1 MISPN
6 EIMNKK
12 FDKGMKGYK
21 TEAVEKYLETV
32 ADEMSSLISEN
43 KDLETKMNILAEK
56 LEEYKNDEDSLRV
69 ALLSAQRLGDSVIK
83 EAKAK
88 ADAIVREA
96 TTKAE
101 RLAEA
106 TQRQIEREQFTLL
119 KLQKEVGNF
128 KNRLMAI
135 YKQHIELI
143 NALPSD
149 GVGVEDEKEE
159 TLEDIKDFAE
169 RIPNQTLDTAK
180 NEPKVQAAKE
190 SDTIKFT
197 IDNVPEKVEE
207 KKPAQS
213 AVAKELA
220 KNAARGE
227 SRFGP
232 LKFGEG
238 YELKRDN

>member
-6 EIMNKK
+6 DIINKK
-12 FDKGMKGYK
+12 FDKGMKGYRV
-21 TEAVEKYLETV
+21 EAVDKYLEEV
-32 ADEMSSLISEN
+32 ASEMADCLSEK
-43 KDLETKMNILAEK
+43 KDLETKIDILAEK

-83 EAKAK
+83 EAKSK
-88 ADAIVREA
+88 ADSIVKEA
-96 TTKAE
+96 TVKAE

-106 TQRQIEREQFTLL
+106 TQKQIEKEHISLL
-119 KLQKEVGNF
+119 KLQKEVGSF

-135 YKQHIELI
+135 YKQHLELI
-143 NALPSD
+143 NALPTPND
-149 GVGVEDEKEE
+149 GKIEEEKEE

-169 RIPNQTLDTAK
+169 RIPNQTIT
-180 NEPKVQAAKE
+180 QAVSEENTNTSLKQ

-197 IDNVPEKVEE
+197 IDTSKINPED
-207 KKPAQS
+207 
-213 AVAKELA
+213 
-220 KNAARGE
+220 KNTAEQDAEQLKNDTKNE

-232 LKFGEG
+232 LRFGEG